1 VDLARRERFPDLAV
15 QAGVMPR
22 GELEP
27 MWTLG
32 VSIGLPIWSSRKQG
46 RAVAESEARAQA
58 GARAQEAVEQ
68 ILGLRVAERRTAAL
82 ALLDTVRL
90 YREGLLVQSRATA
103 ESTLAQ
109 YKVGKVT
116 FASVLEANAGY
127 IADEESFLG
136 TVADAQRVAI
146 ATDEVS
152 LESTAGP
159 AAVAAGGGMPGAGA
173 TAGGGRGPSSPA
185 AAGGGAEAA
194 PAASSGMGSGM

>member
-1 VDLARRERFPDLAV
+1 
-15 QAGVMPR
+15 
-22 GELEP
+22 
-27 MWTLG
+27 MWLLG
-32 VSIGLPIWSSRKQG
+32 VSIGLPVWTSRKQG

-58 GARAQEAVEQ
+58 GARAQESVEQ
-68 ILGLRVAERRTAAL
+68 VLQLRVAERRTAAL

-152 LESTAGP
+152 LEPAAGP
-159 AAVAAGGGMPGAGA
+159 AALATGGGMPGAGA
-173 TAGGGRGPSSPA
+173 TGGGGRGPSSPA
-185 AAGGGAEAA
+185 AAGGGAEAGAA
-194 PAASSGMGSGM
+194 PAASSGSGM